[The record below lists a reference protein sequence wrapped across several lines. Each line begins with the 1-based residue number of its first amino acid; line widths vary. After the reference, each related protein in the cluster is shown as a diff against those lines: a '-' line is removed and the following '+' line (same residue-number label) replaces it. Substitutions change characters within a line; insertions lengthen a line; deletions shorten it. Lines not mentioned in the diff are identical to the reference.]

1 MADEK
6 SSVPA
11 TAPASSPAVRQTLLD
26 RQALERVLA
35 RAAEL
40 QGAGALPA
48 SSDLISE
55 SQLLEI
61 GSEVGISSAM
71 LNQALA
77 EERTR
82 VTVPEERG
90 LVAQIAGASFATAT
104 RTVPGTP
111 RDVLA
116 TIDAWMQR
124 DECLQ
129 VQRRFSDRITWE
141 PQRGLF
147 GKLRRTVNVSGR
159 GYYLMDAGQVSATV
173 LPVDASRVVVR
184 LDADISAS
192 RSRRVGMGGFVA
204 TVGAV
209 ASGVLGLGL
218 VVAHLPLVIAAGA
231 AVLPFAGGSLAAY
244 RLARTHRTVLSSAQ
258 LALEQVLD
266 RLEHGEFERPA
277 GGGLLGAIAPRP
289 KLPRQ

>member
-6 SSVPA
+6 SSLPA
-11 TAPASSPAVRQTLLD
+11 RQTLLD

-40 QGAGALPA
+40 QGAGALPE

-55 SQLLEI
+55 SQLLDI
-61 GSEVGISSAM
+61 GNEVGLNAATI
-71 LNQALA
+71 NQALA

-82 VTVPEERG
+82 VNVPEERG

-116 TIDAWMQR
+116 TIDSWMLR

-129 VQRRFSDRITWE
+129 VQRRFADRITWE

-173 LPVDASRVVVR
+173 LPVDATRVVVR
-184 LDADISAS
+184 LDADIHAS
-192 RSRRVGMGGFVA
+192 RAKRVGMGGVPGRHGSRGERNPRA
-204 TVGAV
+204 WSHSRPPPTLHRRRRGDASVRRRLGSRLQARAHPSHCSVGCAARARAGARPARARRV
-209 ASGVLGLGL
+209 R
-218 VVAHLPLVIAAGA
+218 AAGRTTRGDIPATA
-231 AVLPFAGGSLAAY
+231 AAE
-244 RLARTHRTVLSSAQ
+244 TI
-258 LALEQVLD
+258 D
-266 RLEHGEFERPA
+266 
-277 GGGLLGAIAPRP
+277 
-289 KLPRQ
+289 

>member
-6 SSVPA
+6 PLLPAPVPG
-11 TAPASSPAVRQTLLD
+11 RQTLLD

-40 QGAGALPA
+40 QGASALPD

-55 SQLLEI
+55 SQLLDI
-61 GSEVGISSAM
+61 GNEVGLNPSTI
-71 LNQALA
+71 NQALA

-82 VTVPEERG
+82 INVPEERG
-90 LVAQIAGASFATAT
+90 LVAQISGAGFATAT

-116 TIDAWMQR
+116 TIDAWMLR

-129 VQRRFSDRITWE
+129 VQRRFADRITWE

-173 LPVDASRVVVR
+173 MPVDSTRVVVR
-184 LDADISAS
+184 LDADIHAS
-192 RSRRVGMGGFVA
+192 RARRVGISGFLAAMGA
-204 TVGAV
+204 A
-209 ASGVLGLGL
+209 ASGIIGLGL
-218 VVAHLPLVIAAGA
+218 IVAHVPLFIAAGS
-231 AVLPFAGGSLAAY
+231 AVLPFAGSTFAAY
-244 RLARTHRTVLSSAQ
+244 KMARTHRGVLSSVQ
-258 LALEQVLD
+258 LALEQILD
-266 RLEHGEFERPA
+266 RLEHGEFERPS
-277 GGGLLGAIAPRP
+277 GLLGVISSRPR
-289 KLPRQ
+289 LPRG

>member
-11 TAPASSPAVRQTLLD
+11 PVPAHQKLLD

-40 QGAGALPA
+40 QGAGAIPE
-48 SSDLISE
+48 SSDLLSE

-61 GSEVGISSAM
+61 GSEVGLSPAT

-82 VTVPEERG
+82 VNVPEERG

-104 RTVPGTP
+104 RTVPGTQGE
-111 RDVLA
+111 VLA
-116 TIDAWMQR
+116 RIDTWMQR
-124 DECLQ
+124 EECLQ
-129 VQRRFSDRITWE
+129 VQRRFADRITWE

-147 GKLRRTVNVSGR
+147 GKIRRTVNMSGR
-159 GYYLMDAGQVSATV
+159 GYYLTDAGQVSATV

-184 LDADISAS
+184 LDADIHAS
-192 RSRRVGMGGFVA
+192 RTKRVGMGAFLA
-204 TVGAV
+204 AMGAA
-209 ASGVLGLGL
+209 ASGIIGLAL
-218 VVAHLPLVIAAGA
+218 VVAHIPLFIAAGS
-231 AVLPFAGGSLAAY
+231 AVLPFAGSTIAAY
-244 RLARTHRTVLSSAQ
+244 KLARTHRTVLVSAQ

-266 RLEHGEFERPA
+266 RLEHGDFERH
-277 GGGLLGAIAPRP
+277 GGLLGAISPRAR
-289 KLPRQ
+289 LPRA

>member
-6 SSVPA
+6 APLPA
-11 TAPASSPAVRQTLLD
+11 PVSAPRPPLD

-40 QGAGALPA
+40 QGASAMPESG
-48 SSDLISE
+48 DLISE

-61 GSEVGISSAM
+61 GNEVGLSPST

-82 VTVPEERG
+82 INVPEERG
-90 LVAQIAGASFATAT
+90 VVAQIAGAGFATAT
-104 RTVPGTP
+104 RTVSGTP

-116 TIDAWMQR
+116 TIDSWMQR

-129 VQRRFSDRITWE
+129 VQRRFADRITWE

-159 GYYLMDAGQVSATV
+159 GYYLMDADQVSATV

-184 LDADISAS
+184 LDADIHTS
-192 RSRRVGMGGFVA
+192 RARRVGIGSFVTAMGVA
-204 TVGAV
+204 
-209 ASGVLGLGL
+209 ASGVIGLGL
-218 VVAHLPLVIAAGA
+218 VVAHLPLFIAAGA
-231 AVLPFAGGSLAAY
+231 AVLPFAGSTFAGY
-244 RLARTHRTVLSSAQ
+244 RVARTHRGVLSGVQ
-258 LALEQVLD
+258 LALEQTLD
-266 RLEHGEFERPA
+266 RLEHGEFERSA
-277 GGGLLGAIAPRP
+277 GLLGAIASRAR
-289 KLPRQ
+289 LPRR

>member
-1 MADEK
+1 MPDEK
-6 SSVPA
+6 PPLPAPVPG
-11 TAPASSPAVRQTLLD
+11 RQTLLD

-40 QGAGALPA
+40 QGASALPD

-55 SQLLEI
+55 TQLLDI
-61 GSEVGISSAM
+61 GNEVGLNPSTI
-71 LNQALA
+71 NQALA

-82 VTVPEERG
+82 INVPEERG
-90 LVAQIAGASFATAT
+90 LVAQISGAGFATAT

-116 TIDAWMQR
+116 TIDAWMLR

-129 VQRRFSDRITWE
+129 VQRRFADRITWE

-173 LPVDASRVVVR
+173 MPVDSTRVVVR
-184 LDADISAS
+184 LDADIHAS
-192 RSRRVGMGGFVA
+192 RARRVGIGGLLATMGA
-204 TVGAV
+204 A
-209 ASGVLGLGL
+209 ASGILGLGL
-218 VVAHLPLVIAAGA
+218 IVAHIPLFIAAGS
-231 AVLPFAGGSLAAY
+231 AVLPFAGGTFAAY
-244 RLARTHRTVLSSAQ
+244 RVARTHRGVLSSVQ
-258 LALEQVLD
+258 LALEQILD
-266 RLEHGEFERPA
+266 RLEHGEFERP
-277 GGGLLGAIAPRP
+277 GGLLGVISSRGR
-289 KLPRQ
+289 LPRG

>member
-6 SSVPA
+6 SPLP
-11 TAPASSPAVRQTLLD
+11 APASARQPPLD

-40 QGAGALPA
+40 QGASALPE
-48 SSDLISE
+48 SGDLITE
-55 SQLLEI
+55 SQLLDI
-61 GSEVGISSAM
+61 GNEVGLSPAV

-82 VTVPEERG
+82 INVPEERG
-90 LVAQIAGASFATAT
+90 LVAQIAGAGFATAT

-111 RDVLA
+111 RDILA
-116 TIDAWMQR
+116 TIESWMQR

-129 VQRRFSDRITWE
+129 VQRRFADRITWE

-159 GYYLMDAGQVSATV
+159 GYYLMDAEQVSATV

-184 LDADISAS
+184 LDADIHAS
-192 RSRRVGMGGFVA
+192 RSRRVGIGTFVTAMGA
-204 TVGAV
+204 A

-218 VVAHLPLVIAAGA
+218 VVAHLPLFIAAGA
-231 AVLPFAGGSLAAY
+231 AILPFAGGSFAGY
-244 RLARTHRTVLSSAQ
+244 KVARTHRGVLASVQ
-258 LALEQVLD
+258 LALEQILD
-266 RLEHGEFERPA
+266 RLEHGEFERSA
-277 GGGLLGAIAPRP
+277 GLLGAITSRAR
-289 KLPRQ
+289 LPRR

>member
-1 MADEK
+1 MPDEK
-6 SSVPA
+6 PPLPAPVPG
-11 TAPASSPAVRQTLLD
+11 RQTLLD

-40 QGAGALPA
+40 QGASALPD

-55 SQLLEI
+55 SQLLDI
-61 GSEVGISSAM
+61 GNEVGLNPSTI
-71 LNQALA
+71 NQALA

-82 VTVPEERG
+82 INVPEERG
-90 LVAQIAGASFATAT
+90 LVAQVSGAGFATAT

-116 TIDAWMQR
+116 TIDAWMLR

-129 VQRRFSDRITWE
+129 VQRRFADRITWE

-173 LPVDASRVVVR
+173 MPVDSTRVVVR
-184 LDADISAS
+184 LDADIHAS
-192 RSRRVGMGGFVA
+192 RARRVGIGGVLATMGA
-204 TVGAV
+204 A
-209 ASGVLGLGL
+209 ASGILGLGL
-218 VVAHLPLVIAAGA
+218 IVAHIPLFIAAGS
-231 AVLPFAGGSLAAY
+231 AVLPFAGGTFAAY
-244 RLARTHRTVLSSAQ
+244 RVARTHRGVLSSVQ
-258 LALEQVLD
+258 LALEQILD
-266 RLEHGEFERPA
+266 RLEHGEFERP
-277 GGGLLGAIAPRP
+277 GGLLGVISSRGR
-289 KLPRQ
+289 LPRG

>member
-11 TAPASSPAVRQTLLD
+11 PAAAPVPAVRPTLLD

-40 QGAGALPA
+40 QGAGAIPE

-61 GSEVGISSAM
+61 GSEVGIGSAM

-147 GKLRRTVNVSGR
+147 GKIRRTVNVSGR
-159 GYYLMDAGQVSATV
+159 GYYLVDAGQVSATV
-173 LPVDASRVVVR
+173 LPVDSSRVVVR
-184 LDADISAS
+184 LDADIHAS
-192 RSRRVGMGGFVA
+192 RARRVGMGGVLA
-204 TVGAV
+204 GMGAV
-209 ASGVLGLGL
+209 ASGLLGLGL
-218 VVAHLPLVIAAGA
+218 VIAHLPLIIAAGA

-244 RLARTHRTVLSSAQ
+244 RVARTHRSVLASVQ
-258 LALEQVLD
+258 LALEQILD
-266 RLEHGEFERPA
+266 RLEHGEGERPS
-277 GGGLLGAIAPRP
+277 GLLGAISPRP
-289 KLPRQ
+289 RLTR

>member
-6 SSVPA
+6 APLPA
-11 TAPASSPAVRQTLLD
+11 PVAQRQSLLD

-40 QGAGALPA
+40 RGASALPE
-48 SSDLISE
+48 SGDLIGE
-55 SQLLEI
+55 SQLLDI
-61 GSEVGISSAM
+61 GNEVGLSPAT

-82 VTVPEERG
+82 VNVPEERG
-90 LVAQIAGASFATAT
+90 LVAQVAGAGFASAT
-104 RTVPGTP
+104 RTVPGNP

-116 TIDAWMQR
+116 TIDSWMQR

-184 LDADISAS
+184 LDADIHTSTP
-192 RSRRVGMGGFVA
+192 RRVGIGSIVTSMGAAATA
-204 TVGAV
+204 TV
-209 ASGVLGLGL
+209 SLCL
-218 VVAHLPLVIAAGA
+218 V
-231 AVLPFAGGSLAAY
+231 
-244 RLARTHRTVLSSAQ
+244 
-258 LALEQVLD
+258 
-266 RLEHGEFERPA
+266 
-277 GGGLLGAIAPRP
+277 
-289 KLPRQ
+289 

>member
-1 MADEK
+1 MAEEK
-6 SSVPA
+6 SPLPAPVPG
-11 TAPASSPAVRQTLLD
+11 RQTLLD

-40 QGAGALPA
+40 QGASALPE

-55 SQLLEI
+55 TQLLDI
-61 GSEVGISSAM
+61 GNEVGLSPAT

-82 VTVPEERG
+82 INVPEERG
-90 LVAQIAGASFATAT
+90 LVAQIAGAGFATAT

-111 RDVLA
+111 RDILA
-116 TIDAWMQR
+116 TIDTWMLR

-129 VQRRFSDRITWE
+129 VQRRFADRITWE

-184 LDADISAS
+184 LDANIHAS
-192 RSRRVGMGGFVA
+192 RARRVGIGGFLA
-204 TVGAV
+204 AMGAAV
-209 ASGVLGLGL
+209 SGIIGLGL
-218 VVAHLPLVIAAGA
+218 IVAHIPLFIAAGS
-231 AVLPFAGGSLAAY
+231 AVLPFAGGSFAAY
-244 RLARTHRTVLSSAQ
+244 KVARTHRGILSSVQ
-258 LALEQVLD
+258 LALEQILD

-277 GGGLLGAIAPRP
+277 GLLGVISSRAR
-289 KLPRQ
+289 LPRR